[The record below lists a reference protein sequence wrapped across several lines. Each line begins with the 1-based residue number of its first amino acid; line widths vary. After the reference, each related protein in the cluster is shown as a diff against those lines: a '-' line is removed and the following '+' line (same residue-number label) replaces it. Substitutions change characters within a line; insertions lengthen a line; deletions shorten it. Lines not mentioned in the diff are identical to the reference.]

1 MSTYVRGGYKR
12 KEIMDFLERDYPQYA
27 WSFRSLDRRMRKFA
41 IYFTDKDVTVDQVKD
56 AVKKE
61 LEGPGKLIGYRAM
74 HNKIRQEYELNVPRD
89 LVHDVMYDLDPDG
102 LAARRP
108 GKNRGKKK
116 GHFTTKGVD
125 WVHSLDGHD
134 KLMGFQNST
143 FPLAIYGSIDT
154 ASRRIMW
161 LRVWVTNSDPKI
173 VGRWYLEY
181 LYESMRLPSIL
192 RVDRGTET
200 GVMATMHAYLRRNHG
215 DMDPTDTV
223 IFGPS
228 TANQIELHF

>member
-1 MSTYVRGGYKR
+1 MRGIGLNIDHYRSNIQISDLIFKMAVRQGRTRNDSWKNDLRLKEDMSTYVRCGYKR
-12 KEIMDFLERDYPQYA
+12 KEIIDFLERDYPQYA
-27 WSFRSLDRRMRKFA
+27 WSFRSLDRQMREFA

-89 LVHDVMYDLDPDG
+89 LVHDVMYELDPDG

-116 GHFTTKGVD
+116 GHFATKGVD

-143 FPLAIYGSIDT
+143 FPIAIYRSIDT
-154 ASRRIMW
+154 ASRRIM
-161 LRVWVTNSDPKI
+161 L
-173 VGRWYLEY
+173 
-181 LYESMRLPSIL
+181 
-192 RVDRGTET
+192 
-200 GVMATMHAYLRRNHG
+200 
-215 DMDPTDTV
+215 
-223 IFGPS
+223 
-228 TANQIELHF
+228 